1 MALTSVAEFNRTV
14 LDFQKKYQEAYG
26 GTIKPGK
33 KKTNTSAKKEMENVR
48 ISERFLNL
56 NPSSAQ
62 SKKNQ
67 KSKKGKATQPS
78 QVKPFE
84 DSLLE
89 HN

>member
-1 MALTSVAEFNRTV
+1 MALTSVAEFNRTII
-14 LDFQKKYQEAYG
+14 DFQKKHQEAFG
-26 GTIKPGK
+26 ATKKPGK
-33 KKTNTSAKKEMENVR
+33 RKTNTSAKKEMENVR

-56 NPSSAQ
+56 RPSSAQ